1 VTISE
6 FKSALLSC
14 CSKLKKMLSSSID
27 LHITKELIGN
37 LCNPVVT
44 DNFSFTKKQA
54 IFLVKVFAK
63 QKSLFIYSRLMLLL
77 VIAMGHSWVE
87 VEISDLEKK
96 KSAVVK
102 ALVDTG
108 ASLTVLPKKLTDELG
123 IAATS
128 EEKVTTGAG
137 EIKVKGADVWLK
149 IRGREKT
156 NPVWISDI
164 IDKVLIGAVTLG
176 SLGFAV
182 DPKTGTLREEPL
194 LLY

>member
-1 VTISE
+1 
-6 FKSALLSC
+6 
-14 CSKLKKMLSSSID
+14 
-27 LHITKELIGN
+27 
-37 LCNPVVT
+37 
-44 DNFSFTKKQA
+44 
-54 IFLVKVFAK
+54 
-63 QKSLFIYSRLMLLL
+63 
-77 VIAMGHSWVE
+77 MGHSWVE

-96 KSAVVK
+96 KSTVVK

-108 ASLTVLPKKLTDELG
+108 ASLTVLPKKLADELE

-137 EIKVKGADVWLK
+137 EIKVKGANIWIK
-149 IRGREKT
+149 IRDREKT

-164 IDKVLIGAVTLG
+164 IDRVLIGVVTLE

-182 DPKTGTLREEPL
+182 DPATGTLKERAL